1 MNPHLPRLIEL
12 QALDLR
18 MAEIKSQRRQI
29 PQRLEAAERPLQ
41 AAREAQKTAAA
52 TVEAMT
58 KERRASE
65 RELDAQEAQI
75 EKMRGRTS
83 EIKTNKEYQAHLFE
97 IELASKKKGEI
108 EERVLGLMEQ
118 IESVQRNLT
127 EAHAKV
133 EEAERAFIQGKKG
146 IEELETRLV
155 AESAELESRHRAATE
170 GVPAGLLARYVKLK
184 NQRKEQAL
192 AALREGICQG
202 CRLQLP
208 PQLVAEVKRS
218 DELQTCDYCHRIL
231 YWEGELPGE
240 ASAATRSAHAQDDE
254 AGESL

>member
-170 GVPAGLLARYVKLK
+170 GAGGPPRPLCKAEKPTQGTSLGRLAGGYLSRVPSSTAPAAGGRSQTFRRIADVRLLPSNSLLGGR
-184 NQRKEQAL
+184 
-192 AALREGICQG
+192 
-202 CRLQLP
+202 
-208 PQLVAEVKRS
+208 VA
-218 DELQTCDYCHRIL
+218 
-231 YWEGELPGE
+231 GE

>member
-18 MAEIKSQRRQI
+18 MAEIKAQRRQI
-29 PQRLEAAERPLQ
+29 PQRLDAAERPLQ
-41 AAREAQKTAAA
+41 AVREAQKTAAE
-52 TVEAMT
+52 TIESMT

-97 IELASKKKGEI
+97 IELASKKKSEI
-108 EERVLGLMEQ
+108 EERVLELMEQ
-118 IESVQRNLT
+118 IESVQKRLV
-127 EAHAKV
+127 EAHANV
-133 EEAERAFIQGKKG
+133 AEAERTFAQGKKD
-146 IEELETRLV
+146 IEESETRLI
-155 AESAELESRHRAATE
+155 AELADLESRHRAATE
-170 GVPAGLLARYVKLK
+170 GVPEGLLSRYVKLK
-184 NQRKEQAL
+184 LQRKDQAL

-218 DELQTCDYCHRIL
+218 DALQTCDYCHRIL
-231 YWEGELPGE
+231 YWEGQLPGE
-240 ASAATRSAHAQDDE
+240 ASAATRVARAQDDE
-254 AGESL
+254 DGESL